1 MKSQFGKV
9 YRVSVAPRRF
19 LRSRPVDVWATS
31 KGGKSVRHITAHM
44 HSVGSDDVCGSEP
57 VDRAAEGGRT
67 TAGGDGDDRGDD
79 GDTTGV
85 DGAAGSGRISAG
97 GGGDDGDD
105 DGGAG
110 GLDGAA
116 GIGRTFA
123 GADGDDGGDN
133 GGAGELNGAAGSDRT
148 SAGGDGDGDGDDG
161 GAGGLDGA
169 AGSGR
174 ISAGADCDDGG
185 DDGGAG
191 GLDGAV
197 RSGRTSAGGGS
208 DDRVGGDDLWVER
221 EGDSVE
227 PIAVRLTV
235 SLRPRKAVCTTG
247 APPPTS
253 ALAAPTPASTN
264 SSMPSNS
271 RGGVASDGSSMSSPR
286 ESHTQ
291 QHCGSPPRL
300 VAQRQGHTQRAA
312 ASASASVSDVDDA
325 AQRQG
330 QEHAGGR
337 GVWSDI
343 ALEGA
348 AKSLGGGGGQERGGR
363 SWVGHR
369 RGACH
374 GSVYV
379 GPIRLPQGQ
388 RHTLRNLHRGAPR
401 LNASPEHIYRMHG
414 QHT

>member
-1 MKSQFGKV
+1 
-9 YRVSVAPRRF
+9 
-19 LRSRPVDVWATS
+19 
-31 KGGKSVRHITAHM
+31 M
-44 HSVGSDDVCGSEP
+44 HSVGSNDGCSSER
-57 VDRAAEGGRT
+57 VDSAAVGGRT
-67 TAGGDGDDRGDD
+67 SAGGNGDDRGDD

-85 DGAAGSGRISAG
+85 AGAAGSSRTSARGGGDDGDDGGGAGALEDAAGSGRTSAG
-97 GGGDDGDD
+97 GGGDDGGD

-116 GIGRTFA
+116 GTGRA
-123 GADGDDGGDN
+123 SARGGGDDGGDD
-133 GGAGELNGAAGSDRT
+133 GGAGGLDGTAGTGRT
-148 SAGGDGDGDGDDG
+148 SARGGGDDGGDDG

-174 ISAGADCDDGG
+174 TCAGGGGDGGGGG
-185 DDGGAG
+185 DDF
-191 GLDGAV
+191 
-197 RSGRTSAGGGS
+197 
-208 DDRVGGDDLWVER
+208 WVER

-253 ALAAPTPASTN
+253 ALAAPTPASPN

-271 RGGVASDGSSMSSPR
+271 RGGVASVGSSMSSPR

-312 ASASASVSDVDDA
+312 ASASASVSEVDDA

-343 ALEGA
+343 APESA

-363 SWVGHR
+363 SWIGHR
-369 RGACH
+369 RGACR
-374 GSVYV
+374 GSFYV
-379 GPIRLPQGQ
+379 GPIPLPQGQ
-388 RHTLRNLHRGAPR
+388 RHTFRNLHPGAPR
-401 LNASPEHIYRMHG
+401 LNASPEHIYGMHG

>member
-1 MKSQFGKV
+1 LGKV
-9 YRVSVAPRRF
+9 YRVSVLTRRF
-19 LRSRPVDVWATS
+19 LRSRPVDGWATGE
-31 KGGKSVRHITAHM
+31 GGQSVRHNTALM
-44 HSVGSDDVCGSEP
+44 HSVGSNDGCGSQR
-57 VDRAAEGGRT
+57 VYSASVGGRT
-67 TAGGDGDDRGDD
+67 SAGGDGDDRGDD

-85 DGAAGSGRISAG
+85 DGAAGSGRTSAGGGGDDGDAGGGAGALEDAAGSGRTSTG

-105 DGGAG
+105 DGGGAG
-110 GLDGAA
+110 GLKV
-116 GIGRTFA
+116 
-123 GADGDDGGDN
+123 
-133 GGAGELNGAAGSDRT
+133 AAGSGRT
-148 SAGGDGDGDGDDG
+148 SAGGG
-161 GAGGLDGA
+161 GE
-169 AGSGR
+169 
-174 ISAGADCDDGG
+174 DGG

-191 GLDGAV
+191 ELDGAV
-197 RSGRTSAGGGS
+197 GSGRTSAGGGG
-208 DDRVGGDDLWVER
+208 DDVGGGDDFWVER

-253 ALAAPTPASTN
+253 ALAVPTPASPN

-271 RGGVASDGSSMSSPR
+271 RGGVASDGSSMSLPR

-300 VAQRQGHTQRAA
+300 VAQRQGHTKSAA
-312 ASASASVSDVDDA
+312 ASASASVSEVDDA

-330 QEHAGGR
+330 QEHEGGR
-337 GVWSDI
+337 GVWPDI
-343 ALEGA
+343 APESA

-369 RGACH
+369 RGAYR
-374 GSVYV
+374 GSFYV
-379 GPIRLPQGQ
+379 GPIPLPQGQ
-388 RHTLRNLHRGAPR
+388 RNTFRNLHPGAPR
-401 LNASPEHIYRMHG
+401 LNASPEHIYGMHG

>member
-1 MKSQFGKV
+1 
-9 YRVSVAPRRF
+9 
-19 LRSRPVDVWATS
+19 
-31 KGGKSVRHITAHM
+31 
-44 HSVGSDDVCGSEP
+44 
-57 VDRAAEGGRT
+57 
-67 TAGGDGDDRGDD
+67 
-79 GDTTGV
+79 
-85 DGAAGSGRISAG
+85 
-97 GGGDDGDD
+97 
-105 DGGAG
+105 
-110 GLDGAA
+110 
-116 GIGRTFA
+116 
-123 GADGDDGGDN
+123 
-133 GGAGELNGAAGSDRT
+133 
-148 SAGGDGDGDGDDG
+148 
-161 GAGGLDGA
+161 
-169 AGSGR
+169 
-174 ISAGADCDDGG
+174 
-185 DDGGAG
+185 
-191 GLDGAV
+191 
-197 RSGRTSAGGGS
+197 
-208 DDRVGGDDLWVER
+208 
-221 EGDSVE
+221 VE

-264 SSMPSNS
+264 SSMLSNS
-271 RGGVASDGSSMSSPR
+271 RGGVAFDGSSMSSPR

-312 ASASASVSDVDDA
+312 ASASASVSAVDGA

-343 ALEGA
+343 APESA
-348 AKSLGGGGGQERGGR
+348 AKRLGGGGGQERGGR

-369 RGACH
+369 RRACH

-401 LNASPEHIYRMHG
+401 LNASPEHIYGMHG
-414 QHT
+414 QRAIHYSRISRVDSSPVSYEETVGSHMSSNDGLKSETPLRGVPDPESRPPQASH

>member
-1 MKSQFGKV
+1 MKGQ
-9 YRVSVAPRRF
+9 
-19 LRSRPVDVWATS
+19 RSY
-31 KGGKSVRHITAHM
+31 
-44 HSVGSDDVCGSEP
+44 SDD
-57 VDRAAEGGRT
+57 DGG
-67 TAGGDGDDRGDD
+67 AGGFDCAVR
-79 GDTTGV
+79 
-85 DGAAGSGRISAG
+85 SGRISAG
-97 GGGDDGDD
+97 GGGG
-105 DGGAG
+105 
-110 GLDGAA
+110 
-116 GIGRTFA
+116 
-123 GADGDDGGDN
+123 
-133 GGAGELNGAAGSDRT
+133 
-148 SAGGDGDGDGDDG
+148 
-161 GAGGLDGA
+161 
-169 AGSGR
+169 
-174 ISAGADCDDGG
+174 
-185 DDGGAG
+185 
-191 GLDGAV
+191 
-197 RSGRTSAGGGS
+197 
-208 DDRVGGDDLWVER
+208 DRVGGDDLRVER

-235 SLRPRKAVCTTG
+235 SLRPRKAVCTTR
-247 APPPTS
+247 APPSKS

-343 ALEGA
+343 APEGA